1 MARTSRDALSRSESP
16 AFAVG
21 LTGGIGSG
29 KSAAADI
36 FGLLGAAIVDSDAIA
51 HALTA
56 PGGDAIAAIAQQ
68 FGAQYIGPD
77 GALDRQRMR
86 DRVFRD
92 PPAKARLESIL
103 HPRIRELSIAQ
114 AAAAA
119 RDRVPYVV
127 LVVPLLIESGG
138 WRSRVDRIL
147 VIDCSPATQEARV
160 RARSRLDAAL
170 VQAIIAQQARRAD
183 RLDAADDVLVNEG
196 PLEQLTARVTRLHR
210 RYCEFARGG
219 AGRL

>member
-1 MARTSRDALSRSESP
+1 MARTSQDALSRSESP

-29 KSAAADI
+29 KSAAAEI

-86 DRVFRD
+86 DRIFRD

-119 RDRVPYVV
+119 RDRAPYVV

>member
-1 MARTSRDALSRSESP
+1 MARTSLDALSRSEAP
-16 AFAVG
+16 GFAVG

-51 HALTA
+51 RALTA
-56 PGGDAIAAIAQQ
+56 PGGDAIDAIAQQ
-68 FGAQYIGPD
+68 FGAQYIGSD

-86 DRVFRD
+86 DRVFGD
-92 PPAKARLESIL
+92 PSAKAQLESIL
-103 HPRIRELSIAQ
+103 HPRIRELSMGQ
-114 AAAAA
+114 AAAARGRA
-119 RDRVPYVV
+119 PYVV

-138 WRSRVDRIL
+138 WRSRVDRVL
-147 VIDCSPATQEARV
+147 VIDCSPETQEARV
-160 RARSRLDAAL
+160 CARSRLDGAL
-170 VQAIIAQQARRAD
+170 VRAIIAQQAGRAE

-210 RYCEFARGG
+210 RYCELASGS

>member
-1 MARTSRDALSRSESP
+1 LSRSESP

-29 KSAAADI
+29 KSAAAEI
-36 FGLLGAAIVDSDAIA
+36 FGLLGAAIVDSAAIA
-51 HALTA
+51 HGLTA
-56 PGGDAIAAIAQQ
+56 TGGDAIAAIAQQ

-119 RDRVPYVV
+119 RDRAPYVV

>member
-1 MARTSRDALSRSESP
+1 MARTSLDASSRSEAP
-16 AFAVG
+16 GFAVG

-51 HALTA
+51 RALTA
-56 PGGDAIAAIAQQ
+56 PGGDAIDAIAQQ
-68 FGAQYIGPD
+68 FGAQYIGSD

-86 DRVFRD
+86 DRVFSD
-92 PPAKARLESIL
+92 PSAKAQLESIL
-103 HPRIRELSIAQ
+103 HPRIRELSMAQ
-114 AAAAA
+114 AAAARGRA
-119 RDRVPYVV
+119 PYVV

-138 WRSRVDRIL
+138 WRSRVDRVL
-147 VIDCSPATQEARV
+147 VIDCSPGTQQARV
-160 RARSRLDAAL
+160 CARSRLDGAL
-170 VQAIIAQQARRAD
+170 VRAIIAQQAGRAE

-210 RYCEFARGG
+210 RYCELASGS

>member
-1 MARTSRDALSRSESP
+1 MARTSQDALSRSESP

-29 KSAAADI
+29 KTAAADI

-114 AAAAA
+114 VAAAV

-170 VQAIIAQQARRAD
+170 VRAIIAQQARRAD

>member
-1 MARTSRDALSRSESP
+1 MARTSRDALSRSDSP
-16 AFAVG
+16 AFAIG

-29 KSAAADI
+29 KSAAAEI

-86 DRVFRD
+86 DRIFRD
-92 PPAKARLESIL
+92 PPAKALLESIL

-114 AAAAA
+114 VAAAT

>member
-1 MARTSRDALSRSESP
+1 MARTSQDALSRSESP

-29 KSAAADI
+29 KSAVAEI

-86 DRVFRD
+86 DRIFRD
-92 PPAKARLESIL
+92 PPAKALLESIL

-160 RARSRLDAAL
+160 RARSKLDAAL

>member
-1 MARTSRDALSRSESP
+1 MSRSESP

-29 KSAAADI
+29 KSAAAEI

-86 DRVFRD
+86 DRIFRD
-92 PPAKARLESIL
+92 PPAKALLESIL

>member
-1 MARTSRDALSRSESP
+1 MARTSQDALSRSESP

-29 KSAAADI
+29 KSAVAEI

-86 DRVFRD
+86 DRIFRD
-92 PPAKARLESIL
+92 PPAKALLESIL

>member
-1 MARTSRDALSRSESP
+1 MARTSQDALSRSESP

-29 KSAAADI
+29 KSAAAEI

-86 DRVFRD
+86 DRIFRD
-92 PPAKARLESIL
+92 PPAKALLESIL

-119 RDRVPYVV
+119 RDRAPYVV

-138 WRSRVDRIL
+138 WRSRVGRIL

-160 RARSRLDAAL
+160 RARSKLDAAL

>member
-1 MARTSRDALSRSESP
+1 MARTSQDALSRSESP

-29 KSAAADI
+29 KSAAAEI

-86 DRVFRD
+86 DRIFRD
-92 PPAKARLESIL
+92 PPAKALLESIL

-160 RARSRLDAAL
+160 RARSKLDAAL

>member
-1 MARTSRDALSRSESP
+1 MARTSQDALSRSESP

-29 KSAAADI
+29 KSAVAEI

-86 DRVFRD
+86 DRIFRD

>member
-1 MARTSRDALSRSESP
+1 MARTSQDALSRSESP

-29 KSAAADI
+29 KSAAAEI

-56 PGGDAIAAIAQQ
+56 PDGDAIAAIAQQ

-86 DRVFRD
+86 DRIFRD

>member
-1 MARTSRDALSRSESP
+1 MARTSQDALSRSESP

-29 KSAAADI
+29 KSAAAEI

-86 DRVFRD
+86 DRIFRD
-92 PPAKARLESIL
+92 PPAKALLESIL

>member
-1 MARTSRDALSRSESP
+1 MARTSQDALSRSESP

-29 KSAAADI
+29 KSAVAEI

-86 DRVFRD
+86 DRIFRD
-92 PPAKARLESIL
+92 PPAKAQLESIL

-138 WRSRVDRIL
+138 WRSRVGRIL